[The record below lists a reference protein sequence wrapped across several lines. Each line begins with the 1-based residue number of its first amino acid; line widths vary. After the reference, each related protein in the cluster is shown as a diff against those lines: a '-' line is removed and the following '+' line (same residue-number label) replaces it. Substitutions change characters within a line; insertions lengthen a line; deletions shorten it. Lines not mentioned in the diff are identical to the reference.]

1 MKRIAVT
8 GGAGFVGT
16 NLVRRLCQM
25 GYEVVV
31 LDDLSTGLRSNLEG
45 LNCDLRNISIV
56 EEKETLGALKGVDYI
71 FHLAARGSVP
81 RSIRNPNA
89 TFEVNTRGTLN
100 ILSAAREI
108 GASLAFSS
116 SSSVYGSNPE
126 LPKNEKMW
134 MAPLTPYAASKLAGE
149 ALVQSY
155 GASFGLPVITYR
167 FFNIFG
173 PWQRPDHD
181 YAAVIPKWIW
191 KASKNE
197 QIEVFGDGEQTRDF
211 TFVDSVVSI
220 LIDGM
225 ERSLTHPIPVN
236 LAFGNRISLNS
247 LLDQLRMHFPN
258 LRVEHVSIRKGD
270 VRDSQ
275 NDAALLREIFPSI
288 KPISFERGIEAT
300 LNWLVSEGQRVAGQS
315 IDAD

>member
-1 MKRIAVT
+1 MKRIVVT

-16 NLVRRLCQM
+16 NLVRALESR
-25 GYEVVV
+25 GYQVVV
-31 LDDLSTGLRSNLEG
+31 IDDFSTGLKSNLKN
-45 LNCDLRNISIV
+45 LNCEIRELSIADQEAVSQAIS
-56 EEKETLGALKGVDYI
+56 GSDYV
-71 FHLAARGSVP
+71 FHLGARGSVP
-81 RSIRNPNA
+81 RSIKNPRA

-100 ILSAAREI
+100 VLDAVRAT

-116 SSSVYGSNPE
+116 SSSVYGSNPT
-126 LPKNEKMW
+126 LPKSEKMW

-155 GASFGLPVITYR
+155 GASFGIPVITYR

-191 KASKNE
+191 KALHSE
-197 QIEVFGDGEQTRDF
+197 TIEVFGDGEQTRDF
-211 TFVDSVVSI
+211 TFIDTVVNT

-225 ERSLTHPIPVN
+225 ERSLTHSIPIN
-236 LAFGNRISLNS
+236 LAFGNRLSLND
-247 LLDQLRMHFPN
+247 LLAMLKSHIPGLTWKN
-258 LRVEHVSIRKGD
+258 VESRPGD

-275 NDAALLREIFPSI
+275 NDPTLVRNLFPTI
-288 KPISFERGIEAT
+288 TPTEFELGLEKT
-300 LNWLVSEGQRVAGQS
+300 LNWLSEQGQLVAGQS
-315 IDAD
+315 IDSN